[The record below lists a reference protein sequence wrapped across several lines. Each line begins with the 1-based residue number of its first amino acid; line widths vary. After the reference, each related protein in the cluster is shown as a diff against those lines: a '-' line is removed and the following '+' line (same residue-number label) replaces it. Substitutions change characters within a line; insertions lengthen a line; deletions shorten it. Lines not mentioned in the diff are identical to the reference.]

1 MSMVT
6 PDKFGGLTAEEID
19 REMRE
24 RREMID
30 RMVGRLYPA
39 ILSGEIEEL
48 LRLRACGKACPA
60 SAPPEDARRR
70 TDDNLRRVFG

>member
-1 MSMVT
+1 MVT
-6 PDKFGGLTAEEID
+6 PDKFGELTAEEID

-48 LRLRACGKACPA
+48 RRLRAYGKPCPA
-60 SAPPEDARRR
+60 SAPPPEDARRR

>member
-1 MSMVT
+1 MGMVT

-19 REMRE
+19 REVRE
-24 RREMID
+24 RREMIG

-39 ILSGEIEEL
+39 ILSGEIGEL
-48 LRLRACGKACPA
+48 LRLRWGAKARP
-60 SAPPEDARRR
+60 APPEDARRR

>member
-1 MSMVT
+1 MVT

-19 REMRE
+19 REVRE
-24 RREMID
+24 RREMIN

-48 LRLRACGKACPA
+48 RRLRAYGKVRPA
-60 SAPPEDARRR
+60 SGSPKDARRR
-70 TDDNLRRVFG
+70 TDDNLREVFG